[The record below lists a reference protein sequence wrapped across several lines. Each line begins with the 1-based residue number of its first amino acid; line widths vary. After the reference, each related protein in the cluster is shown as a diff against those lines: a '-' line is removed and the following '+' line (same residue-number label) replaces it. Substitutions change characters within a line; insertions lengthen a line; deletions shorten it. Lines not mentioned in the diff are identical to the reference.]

1 MRGNPDS
8 NARTNDRTMIEIR
21 EVSHRYAGRDGA
33 YWALRNVSLAI
44 ETGTFVSLLGPS
56 GCGKTTLLRIA
67 NGLIHPSRG
76 EVAIDGK
83 RVTGPSADRA
93 MVFQEF
99 NLLPW
104 RTARSNVEMPLEVL
118 GVPARWRREISAQRL
133 GQVGLTKFAG
143 FYPHQLSGGMKQRV
157 GLARALAIDPSYLF
171 MDEPFGALDP
181 QIREMMQIELM
192 KLWDEDP
199 RPSAQ
204 AEKISVIAGLDPA
217 IHLSRKMDPRVKP
230 AGDAVQSEFNRAS
243 RKTVLFVT
251 HSVDEAVFLSDRVI
265 MMGTQPGR
273 VIADL
278 KIDLPRPRWI
288 DDEALKRSP
297 AFIAYRNDIW
307 HMLKQQ
313 LNQTSDTHA
322 PINGT

>member
-1 MRGNPDS
+1 
-8 NARTNDRTMIEIR
+8 MIEIR
-21 EVSHRYAGRDGA
+21 DVSHRYAARDGSGE
-33 YWALRNVSLAI
+33 YWALRGISLKI
-44 ETGTFVSLLGPS
+44 ERGTFVSLLGPS

-67 NGLIHPSRG
+67 NGLIRPARG
-76 EVAIDGK
+76 AVWIDGK
-83 RVTGPSADRA
+83 PVAGPSADRA

-104 RTARSNVEMPLEVL
+104 RSARRNVEMPLEVL
-118 GVPARWRREISAQRL
+118 GITAPRRREISALRL
-133 GQVGLTKFAG
+133 AQVGLEKFAG

-181 QIREMMQIELM
+181 QIREMMQIELI
-192 KLWDEDP
+192 KLWDEGP
-199 RPSAQ
+199 LPGAQ
-204 AEKISVIAGLDPA
+204 D
-217 IHLSRKMDPRVKP
+217 KP
-230 AGDAVQSEFNRAS
+230 Q

-265 MMGTQPGR
+265 MLGTQPGR

-278 KIDLPRPRWI
+278 AIDLPRPRWA
-288 DDEALKRSP
+288 DEETLKRSP

-307 HMLKQQ
+307 HMLKQELRESLAAQ
-313 LNQTSDTHA
+313 ASGA
-322 PINGT
+322 

>member
-1 MRGNPDS
+1 
-8 NARTNDRTMIEIR
+8 MIEVR
-21 EVSHRYAGRDGA
+21 DVSHRYTQRDAAGGA
-33 YWALRNVSLAI
+33 WALRGISLAV
-44 ETGTFVSLLGPS
+44 ESGTFVSLLGPS
-56 GCGKTTLLRIA
+56 GCGKTTLLRIV
-67 NGLIHPSRG
+67 NGLVHPSLG
-76 EVAIDGK
+76 EVVIDAK

-104 RTARSNVEMPLEVL
+104 RTARRNVEMPLEVL
-118 GVPARWRREISAQRL
+118 GFPAGQRGAISAQRL
-133 GQVGLTKFAG
+133 SQVGLQGFAE

-192 KLWDEDP
+192 KLWDPDP
-199 RPSAQ
+199 LPSPPPQ
-204 AEKISVIAGLDPA
+204 
-217 IHLSRKMDPRVKP
+217 
-230 AGDAVQSEFNRAS
+230 AGDGVAPAPG

-265 MMGTQPGR
+265 VFGTQPGR

-278 KIDLPRPRWI
+278 AIDLPRPRWAN
-288 DDEALKRSP
+288 EEELKRSAP
-297 AFIAYRNDIW
+297 FIAYRNDIW

-313 LNQTSDTHA
+313 LNQSFA
-322 PINGT
+322 GANGG

>member
-1 MRGNPDS
+1 
-8 NARTNDRTMIEIR
+8 MIEIKD
-21 EVSHRYAGRDGA
+21 VSHRYAARDGSGE
-33 YWALRNVSLAI
+33 YWALRGVSLKI
-44 ETGTFVSLLGPS
+44 ESGTFVSLLGPS

-67 NGLIHPSRG
+67 NGLIRPSRG
-76 EVAIDGK
+76 EVRIDDK
-83 RVTGPSADRA
+83 PVTGPSADRA

-104 RTARSNVEMPLEVL
+104 RNARRNVEMPLEVL
-118 GVPARWRREISAQRL
+118 GVAAARRREIAAQRL
-133 GQVGLTKFAG
+133 AQVGLEKFAG

-192 KLWDEDP
+192 KLWDEGP
-199 RPSAQ
+199 LPAAPPHSAST
-204 AEKISVIAGLDPA
+204 A
-217 IHLSRKMDPRVKP
+217 RVNALMQGEGVAAP
-230 AGDAVQSEFNRAS
+230 Q

-265 MMGTQPGR
+265 MLGTQPGR

-278 KIDLPRPRWI
+278 TIDLPRPRWV

-313 LNQTSDTHA
+313 LNQSFA
-322 PINGT
+322 GANGG

>member
-1 MRGNPDS
+1 
-8 NARTNDRTMIEIR
+8 MIEVR
-21 EVSHRYAGRDGA
+21 DVSHRYVQRDGIGGA
-33 YWALRNVSLAI
+33 WALRAISLSI
-44 ETGTFVSLLGPS
+44 ESGTFVSLLGPS
-56 GCGKTTLLRIA
+56 GCGKTTLLRII
-67 NGLIHPSRG
+67 NGLVHPSLG
-76 EVAIDGK
+76 EIVIDGK

-104 RTARSNVEMPLEVL
+104 RNARRNVEMPLEVL
-118 GVPARWRREISAQRL
+118 GVAAQRRAEISAQRL
-133 GQVGLTKFAG
+133 AQVGLTGFAG
-143 FYPHQLSGGMKQRV
+143 YYPHQLSGGMKQRV

-192 KLWDEDP
+192 KLWDPGPGPLPDP
-199 RPSAQ
+199 PPSD
-204 AEKISVIAGLDPA
+204 SLIAGLDPA
-217 IHLSRKMDPRVKP
+217 IHLSKKMDPRVKP
-230 AGDAVQSEFNRAS
+230 AGDDLHR

-265 MMGTQPGR
+265 VFGTQPGR

-278 KIDLPRPRWI
+278 AIELPRPRWAN
-288 DDEALKRSP
+288 EEELKRSAP
-297 AFIAYRNDIW
+297 FIATRNDIW

-313 LNQTSDTHA
+313 LNQSFVGAT
-322 PINGT
+322 G

>member
-1 MRGNPDS
+1 
-8 NARTNDRTMIEIR
+8 MIEVR
-21 EVSHRYAGRDGA
+21 DVSHRYANRNGSGE
-33 YWALRNVSLAI
+33 YWALRGISLSVEA
-44 ETGTFVSLLGPS
+44 GSFVSLLGPS
-56 GCGKTTLLRIA
+56 GCGKTTLLRII
-67 NGLIHPSRG
+67 NGLVRPSQG
-76 EVAIDGK
+76 EVTIDGK

-104 RTARSNVEMPLEVL
+104 RSARRNVEMPLEVL
-118 GVPARWRREISAQRL
+118 GIAARRRAEISAQRL
-133 GQVGLTKFAG
+133 AQVGLDQSADR
-143 FYPHQLSGGMKQRV
+143 YPHQLSGGMKQRV

-192 KLWDEDP
+192 KLWDPLP
-199 RPSAQ
+199 RDSLD
-204 AEKISVIAGLDPA
+204 SVP
-217 IHLSRKMDPRVKP
+217 VVP
-230 AGDAVQSEFNRAS
+230 AGGTPSRERDRDPVAGTRSDEKNWIPASAGMSGDGHAVATSQPGTSS

-265 MMGTQPGR
+265 VFGTQPGR

-278 KIDLPRPRWI
+278 TIDLPRPRWS
-288 DDEALKRSP
+288 DDEALKRSA

-313 LNQTSDTHA
+313 LVPLGQ
-322 PINGT
+322 

>member
-1 MRGNPDS
+1 
-8 NARTNDRTMIEIR
+8 MIKIED
-21 EVSHRYAGRDGA
+21 VSHRYANRDGSGE
-33 YWALRNVSLAI
+33 YWALRGVSLTIA
-44 ETGTFVSLLGPS
+44 TGTFVSLLGPS

-67 NGLIHPSRG
+67 NGLIHPSLG
-76 EVAIDGK
+76 EVFIDGA

-104 RTARSNVEMPLEVL
+104 RSARRNVEMPLEVL
-118 GVPARWRREISAQRL
+118 GVGARRRAEISAQRL
-133 GQVGLTKFAG
+133 AQVGLEKFAG

-192 KLWDEDP
+192 KLWDQDGAPPEGP
-199 RPSAQ
+199 R
-204 AEKISVIAGLDPA
+204 AGEG
-217 IHLSRKMDPRVKP
+217 KK
-230 AGDAVQSEFNRAS
+230 SEAAN

-265 MMGTQPGR
+265 MFGTQPGR

-278 KIDLPRPRWI
+278 TIDLPRPRQA

-313 LNQTSDTHA
+313 LTVTEAQTR
-322 PINGT
+322 

>member
-1 MRGNPDS
+1 
-8 NARTNDRTMIEIR
+8 MIEIR
-21 EVSHRYAGRDGA
+21 DVSHRYAARDGSGE
-33 YWALRNVSLAI
+33 YWALRGISLKI
-44 ETGTFVSLLGPS
+44 ESGTFVSLLGPS

-67 NGLIHPSRG
+67 NGLIRPSRG
-76 EVAIDGK
+76 TVWIDGREVA
-83 RVTGPSADRA
+83 GPSADRA

-104 RTARSNVEMPLEVL
+104 RTARRNVEMPLEVL
-118 GVPARWRREISAQRL
+118 GITAPRRREFSARRL
-133 GQVGLTKFAG
+133 AQVGLEKFAG

-192 KLWDEDP
+192 KLWDAEGPLPGAED
-199 RPSAQ
+199 
-204 AEKISVIAGLDPA
+204 
-217 IHLSRKMDPRVKP
+217 KP
-230 AGDAVQSEFNRAS
+230 Q

-265 MMGTQPGR
+265 MLGTQPGR

-278 KIDLPRPRWI
+278 AIDLPRPRWA

-307 HMLKQQ
+307 HMLKQELHQ
-313 LNQTSDTHA
+313 SLAAQASGA
-322 PINGT
+322 

>member
-1 MRGNPDS
+1 
-8 NARTNDRTMIEIR
+8 MIEIR
-21 EVSHRYAGRDGA
+21 EVSHRYVGRDGAGA
-33 YWALRNVSLAI
+33 YWALRGVSLAI

-67 NGLIHPSRG
+67 NGLIRPSGG

-118 GVPARWRREISAQRL
+118 GIPAQRRREISARRL
-133 GQVGLTKFAG
+133 DQVGLTKFAG
-143 FYPHQLSGGMKQRV
+143 YYPHQLSGGMKQRV

-192 KLWDEDP
+192 KLWDED
-199 RPSAQ
+199 R
-204 AEKISVIAGLDPA
+204 IPA
-217 IHLSRKMDPRVKP
+217 VGKT
-230 AGDAVQSEFNRAS
+230 AN

-278 KIDLPRPRWI
+278 KIDLPRPRWV

-313 LNQTSDTHA
+313 LTQASETHA
-322 PINGT
+322 PMSGT

>member
-1 MRGNPDS
+1 
-8 NARTNDRTMIEIR
+8 MIEICDI
-21 EVSHRYAGRDGA
+21 SHRYAARDGSGE
-33 YWALRNVSLAI
+33 YWALRGVSLKI
-44 ETGTFVSLLGPS
+44 ESGTFVSLLGPS

-67 NGLIHPSRG
+67 NGLIRPSRG
-76 EVAIDGK
+76 EVRIDGK
-83 RVTGPSADRA
+83 TVTGPSADRA

-104 RTARSNVEMPLEVL
+104 RSARRNVEMPLEVL
-118 GVPARWRREISAQRL
+118 GVAAVLRREIAAQRL
-133 GQVGLTKFAG
+133 AQVGLEKFAG

-192 KLWDEDP
+192 KLWDESPLPDQRGAP
-199 RPSAQ
+199 Q
-204 AEKISVIAGLDPA
+204 
-217 IHLSRKMDPRVKP
+217 
-230 AGDAVQSEFNRAS
+230 

-265 MMGTQPGR
+265 MLGTQPGH

-278 KIDLPRPRWI
+278 TIDLPRPRWA

-307 HMLKQQ
+307 HMLKQELHQ
-313 LNQTSDTHA
+313 SLA
-322 PINGT
+322 VEAGGA

>member
-1 MRGNPDS
+1 
-8 NARTNDRTMIEIR
+8 MIEIR

-33 YWALRNVSLAI
+33 GAYWALRGVSLSI

-118 GVPARWRREISAQRL
+118 GFGAQRRREISAQRL
-133 GQVGLTKFAG
+133 GQVGLEKFAG

-192 KLWDEDP
+192 KLWDED
-199 RPSAQ
+199 RPGVA
-204 AEKISVIAGLDPA
+204 
-217 IHLSRKMDPRVKP
+217 P
-230 AGDAVQSEFNRAS
+230 AGTGKAAE

-251 HSVDEAVFLSDRVI
+251 HSVDEAVFLSDRVVL
-265 MMGTQPGR
+265 MGTQPGR

-278 KIDLPRPRWI
+278 AIDLPRPRWV

-313 LNQTSDTHA
+313 LSQATDAHA
-322 PINGT
+322 PMSGT